1 MKLAFFPIL
10 QVKLVSESEQFL
22 SLFTIPDI
30 NDEIGTCPFNNA
42 CKNAMVSH
50 HLNQLMN
57 RIMMIHYRK
66 GICPMTMIVEPYRLP
81 VQILSVPVTSPTVNL
96 YYPQVTGLRDIRIQQ
111 HMNQVIYR
119 QFHSIIKQQGYYEN
133 PDQTE
138 MTGIY
143 EIKTNERGILSLTQN
158 NYTYIYMHANGL
170 TIIKSLTFDTRT
182 GKSYT
187 LKELFKPNSD
197 YVKKI
202 STLIEQ
208 QIRQRQINLTSNFTV
223 IRPDQDYYIADKSLV
238 VYFQMYEITPRPYG
252 LPMFPI
258 SVYELQDLIDEE
270 GPLGKMILD

>member
-1 MKLAFFPIL
+1 MPMIA
-10 QVKLVSESEQFL
+10 E
-22 SLFTIPDI
+22 
-30 NDEIGTCPFNNA
+30 PF
-42 CKNAMVSH
+42 
-50 HLNQLMN
+50 
-57 RIMMIHYRK
+57 
-66 GICPMTMIVEPYRLP
+66 RLP
-81 VQILSVPVTSPTVNL
+81 VQILPVHVTSPTVHL

-111 HMNQVIYR
+111 HINQVIYQ

-133 PDQTE
+133 PAQTE

-143 EIKTNERGILSLTQN
+143 EIKTNERGILSLAQN

-170 TIIKSLTFDTRT
+170 TITKSLTFDTRT

-202 STLIEQ
+202 SMLIEQ
-208 QIRQRQINLTSNFTV
+208 QIQQRQISLTSNFTV

-238 VYFQMYEITPRPYG
+238 IYFQMYEITPRPYG

-258 SVYELQDLIDEE
+258 SVYELQDLIDET